1 MFQCICII
9 SEGAG
14 VGVVSGGGDDTAAV
28 LEFFDSYMQ
37 RRWEEL
43 RFLTFAENEALLGTV
58 ADLAVRRK
66 PVLILHYLVY
76 MNFTCTYMA
85 QLRGELTEEAMDN
98 KITSLLRTATI
109 QGAVKSEYIAS
120 EKMSR
125 V

>member
-1 MFQCICII
+1 
-9 SEGAG
+9 
-14 VGVVSGGGDDTAAV
+14 
-28 LEFFDSYMQ
+28 
-37 RRWEEL
+37 
-43 RFLTFAENEALLGTV
+43 
-58 ADLAVRRK
+58 
-66 PVLILHYLVY
+66 
-76 MNFTCTYMA
+76 MA

>member
-1 MFQCICII
+1 MFQCICAI
-9 SEGAG
+9 SEG
-14 VGVVSGGGDDTAAV
+14 VGGGDDTAAV
-28 LEFFDSYMQ
+28 LEFFERYMQ
-37 RRWEEL
+37 RRWEDL

-58 ADLAVRRK
+58 VDLAVRNE
-66 PVLILHYLVY
+66 PILSKTIHDCFD
-76 MNFTCTYMA
+76 MHA
-85 QLRGELTEEAMDN
+85 QLRDELTEEAMDN